1 MEIPDRG
8 RMGCG
13 HAWENDSLC
22 RLVVRLT
29 PGKPL
34 QMQQLKRETHAWQR
48 TVGKRVRA
56 FIDFAVSYM
65 TKEFGSN
72 A

>member
-22 RLVVRLT
+22 CLVVRLT

-34 QMQQLKRETHAWQR
+34 QMQQLKRETLSSPLCCS
-48 TVGKRVRA
+48 TVLL
-56 FIDFAVSYM
+56 FS
-65 TKEFGSN
+65 GSHHSGN
-72 A
+72 RSLWEPY